1 MRAARPGAKR
11 LRDMVRQFDFLVLGG
26 GIAGLTYALEA
37 AKHGTVA
44 LLTKRARNEC
54 NTVYAQGG
62 IASVLAK
69 DDSFAEH
76 VEDTIIAGAG
86 LNHRDVVEITV
97 KEGPARLA
105 ALVALGAEFNR
116 KSSGEFDLTRE
127 GGHSKR
133 RIVHA
138 GDITGREVER
148 AMLAACEDAKAIT
161 FFEHST
167 AIDLILDR
175 GQPRGKARAL
185 GCYVLREDGGIETFL
200 AKVTVLATGG
210 AGKVYLYTSNPDVA
224 TGDGVAMAYR
234 AGAPIANMEFYQFH
248 PTCLFHPQAKNFLIS
263 EALRGEGGRL
273 RLKSTGE
280 RFMKRYD
287 ERGELAPRDIV
298 ARAIDAEIKRTG
310 DECVH
315 LDMTHLGKTY
325 LVERF
330 PNIYATCREFGIDMA
345 AQPIPVVPAAHYM
358 CGGVVTDASGKT
370 AVPGL
375 YAIGEV
381 TCTGLH
387 GANRLASNSLLEGLV
402 FGHRAAQESAREVAA
417 GVPVGAAP
425 PDWDP
430 GHAVPSDEAVVISQN
445 WEEIRR
451 LMWNFVGIVRSGK
464 RLARARRRLD
474 MLREE
479 IRQYYW
485 DYRVTRDV
493 IELRN
498 IADVAHLVVECATR
512 RKESRGL
519 HYTLDYPTSDDHNW
533 LHDTVVQREP

>member
-1 MRAARPGAKR
+1 
-11 LRDMVRQFDFLVLGG
+11 MVRQFDFVVLGG
-26 GIAGLTYALEA
+26 GIAGLTCALEA
-37 AKHGTVA
+37 AKHGKVA
-44 LLTKRARNEC
+44 VLTKRARSEG

-62 IASVLAK
+62 VASVLSK
-69 DDSFAEH
+69 EDSFERH
-76 VEDTIIAGAG
+76 VEDTMIAGAG
-86 LNHRDVVEITV
+86 LNHRDVVELTV
-97 KEGPARLA
+97 TEGPGRLN
-105 ALVALGAEFNR
+105 ALVSLGAEFNR
-116 KSSGEFDLTRE
+116 RASGEFDLTRE

-138 GDITGREVER
+138 GDVTGREVER
-148 AMLAACEDAKAIT
+148 ALLAACDEAPIE
-161 FFEHST
+161 FFEHTT

-175 GQPRGKARAL
+175 AQPRGKGRAL
-185 GCYVLREDGGIETFL
+185 GCYALREDGAIETFL
-200 AKVTVLATGG
+200 GKVTVLATGG

-234 AGAPIANMEFYQFH
+234 AGVAIANMEFYQFH
-248 PTCLFHPQAKNFLIS
+248 PTCLFHPEAKNFLIS

-273 RLKSTGE
+273 KLRSTGE

-310 DECVH
+310 DGYVH
-315 LDMTHLGKTY
+315 LDMTHLGKSY
-325 LVERF
+325 LMERF
-330 PNIYATCREFGIDMA
+330 PNIYARCRDFGIDIA

-358 CGGVVTDASGKT
+358 CGGVVVDAHGKT
-370 AVPGL
+370 SVPGL
-375 YAIGEV
+375 YAAGEV

-402 FGHRAAQESAREVAA
+402 FGHRVAVESAKELQA
-417 GVPVGAAP
+417 GVPSPAPP

-430 GHAVPSDEAVVISQN
+430 GHAVPSDELVVVSQN

-493 IELRN
+493 VELRN
-498 IADVAHLVVECATR
+498 IADVAHLIVECATR

-519 HYTLDYPTSDDHNW
+519 HYTLDYPDVDDHNW
-533 LHDTVVQREP
+533 LHDTVIQREP